1 MLIGLIYIK
10 KLRSIPSTSKIG
22 KIMDFLKLGDKI
34 KKNKN
39 LLKVKDKMSWFKNKR
54 NKIIKE

>member
-1 MLIGLIYIK
+1 
-10 KLRSIPSTSKIG
+10 
-22 KIMDFLKLGDKI
+22 MDFLNLGDKI